1 MPSLEGAV
9 AATRRRS
16 PDRPTQEQ
24 QRHWQRS
31 LRARTENGTT
41 GRRGSRVRRV
51 PNHPP
56 PSPPTR
62 PQGTEPR
69 KTHSSDDD
77 AQRAAAIAAAV
88 LQRWR
93 QRHSPPACPTP
104 APTHENGADGPGVL
118 RLRPDY
124 LLTALAAPSA
134 SSVRAELY
142 CSAVALLPLSRIG
155 RPAPQPSRRRWLL
168 CVCVC
173 AVMVAVMAT

>member
-1 MPSLEGAV
+1 MQLPFAAFCPLNVHPLADLYRAPSCCPVPFPLRPAV
-9 AATRRRS
+9 LS
-16 PDRPTQEQ
+16 
-24 QRHWQRS
+24 
-31 LRARTENGTT
+31 
-41 GRRGSRVRRV
+41 
-51 PNHPP
+51 
-56 PSPPTR
+56 
-62 PQGTEPR
+62 
-69 KTHSSDDD
+69 
-77 AQRAAAIAAAV
+77 AAAIAAAV

-118 RLRPDY
+118 RLRPHY

-168 CVCVC
+168 CECVCCDGCCDGYLVCCDGCCVCVC
-173 AVMVAVMAT
+173 VCVL